1 MATVDTNLTVTNP
14 NQLSLSDMLNM
25 ARGAQAY
32 QQAQQIN
39 PLQVQQQQAVTQGAQ
54 AEATI
59 KQQAASEQQ
68 AVKNF
73 LSNPENYQ
81 DENGN
86 ADYSKLQKN
95 VMALAPTTGS
105 AIIQNIANTQNA
117 QTTAKQS
124 FLNLG
129 KSQRDI
135 YNSAIGPLAY
145 AGIQNPNNYIDAIKF
160 AQKTNPDDKDFMQH
174 GDDLINLIKTNPNG
188 FISGALNNARQSQNP
203 SEQETNLAQ
212 KAGTVTTTAGTFPT
226 VTTAQQYNQPPTTT
240 TVQNAQPLV
249 PASAATNVNT
259 MNDDIKTTTAA
270 AQSAPQT
277 LNILKTIKETAPQA
291 LTETGGDKRSYAIKL
306 GEVFGI
312 HTPFDEKATETDI
325 FKKESAMLQAS
336 GNTDAA
342 RVINAFANP
351 NTKMTKE
358 AIEQTANQLIAQ
370 KQLEVAKQK
379 LFNNFS
385 NDPNTYV
392 KRLGE
397 WNSFADPKIL
407 EYKLMDRNQ
416 QQNYFAKL
424 GVDAKGRHEDVDAN
438 GLTKRQNEFT
448 NKLKVFNRLNDQYQL
463 GL

>member
-39 PLQVQQQQAVTQGAQ
+39 PLAVQQQQAVTQGAQ
-54 AEATI
+54 AQATMQ
-59 KQQAASEQQ
+59 QQAASEQQ

-73 LSNPENYQ
+73 LSNPDNYQ

-105 AIIQNIANTQNA
+105 AIIQNIANTQTA
-117 QTTAKQS
+117 QTNAKQS

-129 KSQRDI
+129 KSERDV
-135 YNSAIGPLAY
+135 YNAAIGPLAY
-145 AGIQNPNNYIDAIKF
+145 ANVKDPESYVNAVKF
-160 AQKTNPDDKDFMQH
+160 AQKINPENKEFVQH
-174 GDDLINLIKTNPNG
+174 GDDLINLINTNPNS
-188 FISGALNNARQSQNP
+188 FISSALDKVRGSQSAT
-203 SEQETNLAQ
+203 EQEANLAQ
-212 KAGTVTTTAGTFPT
+212 KAGTVSTPAGTFPT
-226 VTTAQQYNQPPTTT
+226 VTTAQQPNQQPTT

-249 PASAATNVNT
+249 AANAATNVNT
-259 MNDDIKTTTAA
+259 MNEDVKATTAA

-306 GEVFGI
+306 GEVLGI
-312 HTPFDEKATETDI
+312 HTPFDENATATDI

-342 RVINAFANP
+342 RIINAFANP